1 MALSHERF
9 GGASYRFVERLKI
22 DAGCRYMFVTQDG
35 LYRWQ
40 RRIPISRDRCGKVT
54 YAMEGEWLSPSLF
67 VQSYFL
73 ITTNPL
79 YFCIDKLR

>member
-22 DAGCRYMFVTQDG
+22 DAGCRYIFVTQDG

-40 RRIPISRDRCGKVT
+40 RRIPISRDCCGKVT
-54 YAMEGEWLSPSLF
+54 YAMEGEWLSPACLH
-67 VQSYFL
+67 
-73 ITTNPL
+73 NPL
-79 YFCIDKLR
+79 KYLGYCF